1 MKNRFE
7 VALEQ
12 DEISDFFKGNGIYFA
27 TGSDWGDHLY
37 VSNWQVM
44 CGTLKTQ
51 KAAQSLLTNLFEE
64 YLRYLKESY
73 SDAESLL
80 RNISAYYTLR
90 KKVSFLSDDNYDL
103 IESVDSDSKKTIGKI
118 FRFLRKE
125 YDIKNKDLPN
135 YTLDQE
141 IETLIKRGCTT
152 DLEAL

>member
-7 VALEQ
+7 IALEQ

-64 YLRYLKESY
+64 YLRYLEDSY
-73 SDAESLL
+73 KDAESLL
-80 RNISAYYTLR
+80 CNISAYYTLR
-90 KKVSFLSDDNYDL
+90 KKVSFLSTDNYDL
-103 IESVDSDSKKTIGKI
+103 IESVDSASKKVIGRA
-118 FRFLRKE
+118 FRLLRKE

-135 YTLDQE
+135 YTFDQE
-141 IETLIKRGCTT
+141 IEKLTKKGCAI
-152 DLEAL
+152 DLETL